1 MPVFIFPN
9 YDRYRNAGILNA
21 GKIILCFCLQ
31 CFTRNAFYTK
41 DRLDKCGVEGI
52 ILKMQDFQRGDLIQ
66 KAPFIVKSLLYFAL
80 FDRRWSADI

>member
-1 MPVFIFPN
+1 MPVFIFLN
-9 YDRYRNAGILNA
+9 YDRYRGAGILNA
-21 GKIILCFCLQ
+21 GKIILCFYLQ

-52 ILKMQDFQRGDLIQ
+52 ILKMQYFQRRFNPESSLHCE
-66 KAPFIVKSLLYFAL
+66 SLLYFAL